1 MDGSFTEK
9 MTLQVQR
16 PVFSSIVKELQFTAS
31 RSSGPG
37 GQHANKVNSKV
48 TLRWNLME
56 SAMEENQR
64 DRILSKLGRFIT
76 NDSELI
82 LTSEKSRSQLQ
93 NKQDVLQ
100 KLEKLVD
107 RAFLPTKKRRSTKP
121 TKGSIK
127 RRLENKKK
135 QGEKKKQRK
144 DFDS

>member
-144 DFDS
+144 DFDN